1 MIKLNTIYAL
11 SKVRSDKM
19 KRDTM
24 VGLITGSLIGATV
37 SAYAISQMNPR
48 EQKRM
53 LKRSRKIMKV
63 ASHLIGGMNML

>member
-1 MIKLNTIYAL
+1 
-11 SKVRSDKM
+11 M